1 MSAIG
6 TAIRVLEGVAAHQPI
21 GVAELARQLQVP
33 KSTVQRALNALAEV
47 AWIEPDRASSTT
59 RWVVTTRALAVAAQG
74 GPELRSENVRRLMTK
89 LRDEFNENVHL
100 TVRHGDVIVIVDK
113 VESTHGVR
121 VYDPLGIPVALH
133 ASSSGKA
140 LLAAASIEDCAAYL
154 DRRLEKF
161 TDRTMVDRSA
171 LEDELHGIRERGYSI
186 NTGEWRPSVSGVAA
200 VIPARGGG
208 DAKAA
213 LAIAAPTERITAEQI
228 SRMGPRLLAV
238 VTEIAQWDLGL
249 T

>member
-6 TAIRVLEGVAAHQPI
+6 TAIKVLEGVAAHQPV
-21 GVAELARQLQVP
+21 GVGDLARGLGLP

-47 AWIEPDRASSTT
+47 AWIEPDPASSTT

-74 GPELRSENVRRLMTK
+74 GPDLRSENVRRAMRG

-140 LLAAASIEDCAAYL
+140 LLAAAPAAERSAYL
-154 DRRLEKF
+154 DRQLERF
-161 TDRTMVDRSA
+161 TERTLVDRAA
-171 LEDELHGIRERGYSI
+171 LEEEIAAIQARGYSI

-200 VIPARGGG
+200 VIPNRGGSE
-208 DAKAA
+208 ARAA
-213 LAIAAPTERITAEQI
+213 LAIAAPTERITDEQI
-228 SRMGPRLLAV
+228 AVMGPRLLEV
-238 VTEIAQWDLGL
+238 VADIARWDLG
-249 T
+249 

>member
-6 TAIRVLEGVAAHQPI
+6 TAIRVLEGVAAHQPV
-21 GVAELARQLQVP
+21 GVGELARRLKIP
-33 KSTVQRALNALAEV
+33 KSTVQRALNELADV
-47 AWIEPDRASSTT
+47 SWIEPAAGSATT

-74 GPELRSENVRRLMTK
+74 GPQLRTENVRRAMVA

-121 VYDPLGIPVALH
+121 VYDPLGIPVPMH

-140 LLAAASIEDCAAYL
+140 LLAAATPEDRAAYV
-154 DRRLEKF
+154 DRALEQF
-161 TDRTMVDRSA
+161 TDRTLVDPDA
-171 LEDELHGIRERGYSI
+171 LLEELDGIRERGYSI
-186 NTGEWRPSVSGVAA
+186 NTGEWRASVSGVAA
-200 VIPARGGG
+200 AIPTRGGPE
-208 DAKAA
+208 AA

-228 SRMGPRLLAV
+228 ASMGPRLLEV
-238 VTEIAQWDLGL
+238 VADIARWDLG
-249 T
+249 

>member
-6 TAIRVLEGVAAHQPI
+6 TAIRVLEGVAAHQPV
-21 GVAELARQLQVP
+21 GVADLARTLEVP
-33 KSTVQRALNALAEV
+33 KSTVQRALNALSEV
-47 AWIEPDRASSTT
+47 EWIEADPTSATT

-74 GPELRSENVRRLMTK
+74 GPELRSENVRRAMRG

-140 LLAAASIEDCAAYL
+140 LLASATPEDRSAYL
-154 DRRLEKF
+154 ERALERF
-161 TDRTMVDRSA
+161 TDRTVVDAGA
-171 LEDELHGIRERGYSI
+171 LVKELDEIRERGYSI

-200 VIPARGGG
+200 AIPARGGG
-208 DAKAA
+208 EPRAA
-213 LAIAAPTERITAEQI
+213 LAIAAPTERITEEQI
-228 SRMGPRLLAV
+228 SAMGPRLLEV
-238 VTEIAQWDLGL
+238 VAEIATWDLG
-249 T
+249 